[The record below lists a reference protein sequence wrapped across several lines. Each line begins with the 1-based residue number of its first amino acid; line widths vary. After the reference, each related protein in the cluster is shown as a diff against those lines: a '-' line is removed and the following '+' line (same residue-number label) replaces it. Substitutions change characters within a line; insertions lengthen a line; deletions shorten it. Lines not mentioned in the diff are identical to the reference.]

1 MSVVALVDDLM
12 FLSRIR
18 EAARRQSVEVK
29 AVRTAEALLE
39 ACRAGARV
47 VIVDLDAR
55 RLPSAEALSALRA
68 DPGLAGLPTVG
79 FFSHVEVERAREA
92 RESGCRTVLPRSAFV
107 QRLDAL
113 LAAPSGDG
121 REPGA
126 GAQ

>member
-1 MSVVALVDDLM
+1 MSVIALVDDLM

-18 EAARRQSVEVK
+18 EAARRQSLEVK
-29 AVRTAEALLE
+29 AVRTADGLVE

-47 VIVDLDAR
+47 VIVDLDSR
-55 RLPSAEALSALRA
+55 RLPSADALAALRA
-68 DPGLAGLPTVG
+68 DPALAGVPTIG

-92 RESGCRTVLPRSAFV
+92 REFGCATVLPRSAFV

-113 LAAPSGDG
+113 LASPSGDG

-126 GAQ
+126 GS